1 MGKIT
6 KKHKVKAKR
15 VKTLKKPNSRKALLL
30 KKSATK
36 DPLRTGA
43 KFAASSVDEDKSH
56 IIDQRRI
63 VLLAKAAKGPYGRY
77 VKLLLNI
84 RDRLLDDIEFHASD
98 NLKRTQKD
106 ASSDLSA
113 YSFHM
118 ADAGTDNFDRE
129 FALSMV
135 SNEQEALYEINEA
148 LKRLENGTYGFCEI
162 SGKPIPKARLS
173 AIPWARYTVECQT
186 EMEKTQQK
194 RAPQTF
200 QLSDFGNSEEES
212 LEKEEEV

>member
-1 MGKIT
+1 MT
-6 KKHKVKAKR
+6 KR
-15 VKTLKKPNSRKALLL
+15 LKKNGVTEKQATKGPAQKASKSSPE
-30 KKSATK
+30 KKSGKVVARVANNVELNSENVHAI
-36 DPLRTGA
+36 DERR
-43 KFAASSVDEDKSH
+43 AA
-56 IIDQRRI
+56 I
-63 VLLAKAAKGPYGRY
+63 LAKAAKGPNGRY
-77 VKLLLNI
+77 VKLLLDL

-148 LKRLENGTYGFCEI
+148 LKRIENGTFGVCEM
-162 SGKPIPKARLS
+162 SGKPIPKARLD
-173 AIPWARYTVECQT
+173 AIPWARFTVECQS
-186 EMEKTQQK
+186 EMEKTHQK
-194 RAPQTF
+194 RLPQTF
-200 QLSDFGNSEEES
+200 QLSDFGNSEEEVS
-212 LEKEEEV
+212 EKDEED

>member
-1 MGKIT
+1 MT
-6 KKHKVKAKR
+6 KKIKKTTSSTQKSTSKAAAKSTAKSKAAPKTTALPSKNVVIAGKADALTLHAIDEKR
-15 VKTLKKPNSRKALLL
+15 AAAL
-30 KKSATK
+30 
-36 DPLRTGA
+36 
-43 KFAASSVDEDKSH
+43 V
-56 IIDQRRI
+56 
-63 VLLAKAAKGPYGRY
+63 KAAKGPNGHY
-77 VKLLLNI
+77 VKALLDI

-148 LKRLENGTYGFCEI
+148 FKRIENGTFGLCEM
-162 SGKPIPKARLS
+162 SGKPIPKARLN
-173 AIPWARYTVECQT
+173 AIPWARYTVECQS

-194 RAPQTF
+194 RLPQTF
-200 QLSDFGNSEEES
+200 QLSDFGNSEEETV
-212 LEKEEEV
+212 EKDEED